1 MIATIAKLWHAAR
14 HGHATLNNDDIL
26 IHACIQVRRGGR
38 GNIAVVPTDPRQIAF
53 MVTGEKQDTLAFV
66 KKLMVIAPHAPD
78 LTVQKVMALI
88 NDTTVP
94 GKEDWG
100 ALAHVELKDR
110 LNAPG

>member
-1 MIATIAKLWHAAR
+1 MIATITKIWHAAR
-14 HGHATLNNDDIL
+14 HAHATVNNDDIY

-53 MVTGEKQDTLAFV
+53 MVTGDKLNSVAFV

-94 GKEDWG
+94 GTEDWG
-100 ALAHVELKDR
+100 ALAHVKLKEG
-110 LNAPG
+110 LHAPG